1 MLSIHLEPASPTAT
15 NSLLQE
21 TGLLIY
27 CQSSLPTTLVL
38 PTRTPLESYDFY
50 FNVLD
55 LSTESDFC
63 LRIQVTP
70 PQLCWPLAFSVSYN
84 GSKALSRLLRCVN
97 CLCPQPLVHPS
108 ALLKHCTSALSTL
121 NQPWPHPWG
130 MSQPL
135 FPRFCACA
143 HVNAVSRC
151 YTQTGVLL

>member
-1 MLSIHLEPASPTAT
+1 MLSIHLEPASRVPLRDWSFNILPKCTSNDSCAPP
-15 NSLLQE
+15 
-21 TGLLIY
+21 IY
-27 CQSSLPTTLVL
+27 
-38 PTRTPLESYDFY
+38 TPQESYDLY
-50 FNVLD
+50 FNVLH

-63 LRIQVTP
+63 LCIQVTL

-84 GSKALSRLLRCVN
+84 GSKALSCLLRCVN

-108 ALLKHCTSALSTL
+108 ALLKHCTSALLTL
-121 NQPWPHPWG
+121 NQPWSHPWG

-143 HVNAVSRC
+143 MSTPVSRC